1 MCVVFIPEKNLEA
14 GENVAKSAWRKGP
27 RISDSG
33 PLCSWKLEISEAK
46 EESFH
51 QRATAP
57 FLSIT
62 TTHRHRDMSQADPA
76 PADDDEIP
84 NITAHEFFSKVP
96 DGVFN
101 LASSYTDLD
110 DYESLHHVIHKNKQC
125 EAKWEAQLR
134 QYAHHAKPLFD
145 VFTSVKSLRFVS
157 VRKIGR
163 SMCRGTGSCIY
174 SSRITMA
181 KTNTSL

>member
-1 MCVVFIPEKNLEA
+1 M
-14 GENVAKSAWRKGP
+14 
-27 RISDSG
+27 SDSG
-33 PLCSWKLEISEAK
+33 PSVPQNWRFQK
-46 EESFH
+46 EGRIFSSV
-51 QRATAP
+51 ATAP

-62 TTHRHRDMSQADPA
+62 TTHRHRNMSQADTA

-125 EAKWEAQLR
+125 EANWENGLR

-157 VRKIGR
+157 VRKIDVPRDWELHLFFKDHYG
-163 SMCRGTGSCIY
+163 
-174 SSRITMA
+174 
-181 KTNTSL
+181 KNKHKSLTHDESFA

>member
-1 MCVVFIPEKNLEA
+1 MGPSLPQN
-14 GENVAKSAWRKGP
+14 WRFQ
-27 RISDSG
+27 
-33 PLCSWKLEISEAK
+33 K

-62 TTHRHRDMSQADPA
+62 TTHRHRHMSQADTA

-84 NITAHEFFSKVP
+84 NITAHEFFSRVP

-125 EAKWEAQLR
+125 KANWEAHLR

-157 VRKIGR
+157 VRKIDVPRGWELHLLLKDYHGKDKHK
-163 SMCRGTGSCIY
+163 SLTHNESFALVCRE
-174 SSRITMA
+174 
-181 KTNTSL
+181 